1 MVSNMCEVV
10 VSKCDLSPEGIRYG
24 VPVRMKSIFRS
35 DLDELAREVDE
46 LTRGA
51 SSEVDVPSCSD
62 VASTPDEPVKDYAS
76 GWLDNMKRHHWRAPH
91 GNVLLPVCLL
101 H

>member
-1 MVSNMCEVV
+1 MICYLRGQIWCTGSDEV
-10 VSKCDLSPEGIRYG
+10 YFQ
-24 VPVRMKSIFRS
+24 VP

-62 VASTPDEPVKDYAS
+62 VANTPDEPVKDYAS
-76 GWLDNMKRHHWRAPH
+76 GWLDNLKIHHWRAPH